1 MNRRPVLRLLAPMVL
16 VVVGVLVA
24 PGPAGAQAEVVA
36 RGAALST
43 SASCA
48 QGDIEIEY
56 AGSAIERQV
65 TTFTAADG
73 RELHRYDVDA
83 YAATHDGTE
92 YILSQTRQPPP
103 PGTLVAVHV
112 TIGSSP
118 ADAATAEFFVGYVC
132 DSTPNDQGGV
142 NEVVYTCVGVA
153 GTCPTTAQQL
163 ANAARAVRVNP
174 TFTG

>member
-1 MNRRPVLRLLAPMVL
+1 MNARHLARVLAPLVL
-16 VVVGVLVA
+16 VVVAVLVA
-24 PGPAGAQAEVVA
+24 PGPAGAQVQVVA
-36 RGAALST
+36 RGATLST

-56 AGSAIERQV
+56 GGTGVDRQV
-65 TTFTAADG
+65 TTFTAEDG

-83 YAATHDGTE
+83 YAANHDGVE
-92 YILSQTRQPPP
+92 YILSQTRQPPA

-118 ADAATAEFFVGYVC
+118 ADATTAEFFVGYTC
-132 DSTPNDQGGV
+132 DAAPNDQGGT
-142 NEVVYTCVGVA
+142 NEVVYTCFGAA
-153 GTCPTTAQQL
+153 GTCPTTAQEL